1 MLSIVRSRGA
11 LTRRLVVNKSHFSW
25 IHDGGVDD
33 SAEAGQ
39 RCEADVAAASTA

>member
-33 SAEAGQ
+33 SAEAG
-39 RCEADVAAASTA
+39 RCEADVAAASAA